1 MSAERINCTLLAA
14 EFSVAWLIG
23 ASIMALTA
31 WAILVVRCVRRAF
44 WQQSDFAAL
53 ARSGIPWSPRA

>member
-1 MSAERINCTLLAA
+1 VVAAITCCKAQGDVMSAERINCTLLAA

-44 WQQSDFAAL
+44 
-53 ARSGIPWSPRA
+53 

>member
-1 MSAERINCTLLAA
+1 MVAAITCCKAQGDVMSAERINCTLLAA

-44 WQQSDFAAL
+44 
-53 ARSGIPWSPRA
+53 